1 MDIGNGQTNERVIS
15 TITRVSGDHLGA
27 TTITWA
33 TVVVVAAAAA
43 LTTTHLVTTIE
54 RRGTKM
60 KIQCLLVTAVVT
72 LDHST
77 GVGVGMEACQTG
89 TLAMAMGIAGMVMI
103 INVVAVLAHIME
115 VAGEGE
121 EEEAVVGATA
131 HILIVATRV
140 LASAEAGGIDG
151 LPSMVTAM
159 IEGVDAGDSKSSW
172 ASTFRLWSIV

>member
-1 MDIGNGQTNERVIS
+1 MDIGNGQTNVNEIF
-15 TITRVSGDHLGA
+15 TTTTVSVDNPGVAIIPATVAVMIVPVVALA
-27 TTITWA
+27 TTF
-33 TVVVVAAAAA
+33 
-43 LTTTHLVTTIE
+43 LVTTIE

-115 VAGEGE
+115 VAGE
-121 EEEAVVGATA
+121 EEEAVVDVTA